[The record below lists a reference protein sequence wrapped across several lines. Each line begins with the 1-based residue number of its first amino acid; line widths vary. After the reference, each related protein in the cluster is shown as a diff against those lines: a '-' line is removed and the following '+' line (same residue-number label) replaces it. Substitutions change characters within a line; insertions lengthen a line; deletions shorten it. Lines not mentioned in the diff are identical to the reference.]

1 MMVVLIHAKP
11 VMFEFLFKRSASKAS
26 KASKTTAPDP
36 VVAGQAAATAQSASR
51 RAEQVARAHAVA
63 GDEAA
68 ACDFIIGS
76 EFADARLIA
85 AEHVHSLA
93 LLEKVHQAMR
103 NTDRRVAKLVQ
114 GRIDLIRHQAAESQ
128 RAQASIATAQRLLND
143 EKLSPNQVAELD
155 RQWQVIK
162 STPELAEQFTTA
174 RAALAQRL
182 EAQVALQRAVID
194 AVAAARQLAA
204 GGQSADELGQAL
216 ASLDAEHAQHGQSP
230 ERASLPKHLAADFD
244 QARAQAQTALQALQ
258 QHQAVFDARHAALAE
273 WQAQDAATLDTAA
286 LRRAW
291 QALPRLPESAL
302 SDSLQQQFQALLAT
316 APAPLVPEVPVA
328 SEPSAPRKPRQEA
341 APVSKEATE
350 QFFKVL
356 DAMEAALAEGLLHVA
371 SEHDK
376 TLRDSKHG
384 RLTPAQADR
393 LAHVRAQ
400 FKQLADWARW
410 GGNVSREELVKAG
423 EELPAQQLPMSELAR
438 KVGSLRERWKSL
450 DTLSGPAPK
459 SLWERFD
466 AACTVAYA
474 PAAQHFRQLAD
485 ERHGNAAKAQEL
497 ILEATALASQEST
510 DWKQVASNSQRLRQA
525 WMRLGT
531 IDRKEKKRLDTE
543 FGNALDA
550 LLKPLDTQRQIET
563 ARREQLI
570 VEVGLLK
577 PSERNTV
584 DMLKALQDKWQE
596 LAKALPLERRAEQAL
611 WQRFRAACDDIFA
624 RRKETAHAADH
635 ERREHLHAR
644 EALCAALETAV
655 VPEGDDK
662 QRTAFINHL
671 LRDTR
676 AAWNATGPVPRASEA
691 KIEQRYHDAVAALQA
706 QADAIAQR
714 AGAAQANALRD
725 KLRLVQSLEAV
736 LAEGGEVD
744 AQAWTER
751 WSALPPLDAQYERSL
766 QARFAAAVA
775 AIGEGSAAYVA
786 RLQSSVP
793 RLLEEVLRLEIVA
806 GVDSGAEFAR
816 DRLKMQVE
824 VLQSSLKSGQKPL
837 TQASQLMQLCAIAA
851 LTDARTASR
860 IEALLRRI
868 GGGA

>member
-11 VMFEFLFKRSASKAS
+11 VMFEFLFKRSASK
-26 KASKTTAPDP
+26 TAVPDP
-36 VVAGQAAATAQSASR
+36 VVAEQAAASAQSASR

-68 ACDFIIGS
+68 AFEFIVSS

-85 AEHVHSLA
+85 AEHVHALP
-93 LLEKVHQAMR
+93 LLEKVHHAMR
-103 NTDRRVAKLVQ
+103 NTDRRVAKLMQ
-114 GRIDLIRHQAAESQ
+114 GRIDLIRHQAAETQ
-128 RAQASIATAQRLLND
+128 RAQASIDTAQRLLND

-162 STPELAEQFTTA
+162 ATPELATAFAAA
-174 RAALAQRL
+174 RAALAARL
-182 EAQVALQRAVID
+182 EAQVVLQRAVID
-194 AVAAARQLAA
+194 AVAAARALASN
-204 GGQSADELGQAL
+204 GQSAGELAQAL
-216 ASLDAEHAQHGQSP
+216 ARLDAEHAQHAQSP
-230 ERASLPKHLAADFD
+230 ERASLPKHLESDFI
-244 QARAQAQTALQALQ
+244 QAREQAQSALQALQ
-258 QHQAVFDARHAALAE
+258 QHQAVFDARQAALAE
-273 WQAQDAATLDTAA
+273 WQAQDAATLDVDT
-286 LRRAW
+286 LKRAW
-291 QALPRLPESAL
+291 QALPRLPESPL
-302 SDSLQQQFQALLAT
+302 SDSLQQQFAAVLAS
-316 APAPLVPEVPVA
+316 APAPVQAATPEAAPA
-328 SEPSAPRKPRQEA
+328 HADPAPRKPRAEH

-356 DAMEAALAEGLLHVA
+356 DAMEAALQDGLLHVA

-393 LAHVRAQ
+393 LAHVRGE
-400 FKQLADWARW
+400 FKRLADWARW

-423 EELPAQQLPMSELAR
+423 EELPAQELPMAELAK

-466 AACTVAYA
+466 AACSLAYA
-474 PAAQHFRQLAD
+474 PAAQHFKQLAE

-497 ILEATALASQEST
+497 IAETAALAAEEST
-510 DWKQVASNSQRLRQA
+510 DWKHVASASQRLRQA
-525 WMRLGT
+525 WTRLGT

-543 FGNALDA
+543 FGAALDA
-550 LLKPLDTQRQIET
+550 LSKPLDTQRQIET

-624 RRKETAHAADH
+624 KRKETAHAADH

-662 QRTAFINHL
+662 SRTAFIHHL

-691 KIEQRYHDAVAALQA
+691 KIEQRYHAAVAGVQA
-706 QADAIAQR
+706 QADAIAER

-725 KLRLVQSLEAV
+725 KLRLVQSLEAS
-736 LAEGGEVD
+736 LAEGGAD
-744 AQAWTER
+744 ADAPAWSER
-751 WSALPPLDAQYERSL
+751 WSALPPLDTQYERSL
-766 QARFAAAVA
+766 LQRFAAAQA
-775 AIGEGSAAYVA
+775 ALGEGAAAYVQQ
-786 RLQSSVP
+786 LQANEA

-837 TQASQLMQLCAIAA
+837 TQVSQLMQLCAIAA
-851 LTDARTASR
+851 ATDARTASR
-860 IEALLRRI
+860 IETLLRRI
-868 GGGA
+868 GGHAK

>member
-1 MMVVLIHAKP
+1 M
-11 VMFEFLFKRSASKAS
+11 
-26 KASKTTAPDP
+26 
-36 VVAGQAAATAQSASR
+36 
-51 RAEQVARAHAVA
+51 
-63 GDEAA
+63 
-68 ACDFIIGS
+68 
-76 EFADARLIA
+76 
-85 AEHVHSLA
+85 
-93 LLEKVHQAMR
+93 
-103 NTDRRVAKLVQ
+103 
-114 GRIDLIRHQAAESQ
+114 
-128 RAQASIATAQRLLND
+128 
-143 EKLSPNQVAELD
+143 
-155 RQWQVIK
+155 
-162 STPELAEQFTTA
+162 
-174 RAALAQRL
+174 
-182 EAQVALQRAVID
+182 
-194 AVAAARQLAA
+194 
-204 GGQSADELGQAL
+204 
-216 ASLDAEHAQHGQSP
+216 
-230 ERASLPKHLAADFD
+230 
-244 QARAQAQTALQALQ
+244 
-258 QHQAVFDARHAALAE
+258 
-273 WQAQDAATLDTAA
+273 
-286 LRRAW
+286 
-291 QALPRLPESAL
+291 
-302 SDSLQQQFQALLAT
+302 
-316 APAPLVPEVPVA
+316 
-328 SEPSAPRKPRQEA
+328 
-341 APVSKEATE
+341 SKEATE
-350 QFFKVL
+350 HFFKAL

-474 PAAQHFRQLAD
+474 PAAQHFKQLAE

-497 ILEATALASQEST
+497 IVEATALASQEST
-510 DWKQVASNSQRLRQA
+510 DWKQVASSSQRLRQA

-584 DMLKALQDKWQE
+584 DMLRALQDKWQE

-624 RRKETAHAADH
+624 KRKETAHAADH

-662 QRTAFINHL
+662 QRSAYINQL
-671 LRDTR
+671 LRETR

-691 KIEQRYHDAVAALQA
+691 KIEQRYQDAVAGLQA

-714 AGAAQANALRD
+714 AGAAQANAMRD
-725 KLRLVQSLEAV
+725 KLRLVQSLEAA
-736 LAEGGEVD
+736 LAEGGDTAD

-751 WSALPPLDAQYERSL
+751 WAALPPLDAQYERSL
-766 QARFAAAVA
+766 QTRFAAAIA
-775 AIGEGSAAYVA
+775 AIGEGRAAHVA
-786 RLQSSVP
+786 RLQASVP

-837 TQASQLMQLCAIAA
+837 SQASQLMQLCAMAA